1 MMTLLDLALAVTA
14 TKINGT
20 SDAPGSRDGKGIY
33 SHRLLQGIS
42 VPRSNKLSI
51 RCHYLLLL
59 YSKSLA
65 I

>member
-33 SHRLLQGIS
+33 SHRLLQGIKKQTS
-42 VPRSNKLSI
+42 DTVSLFVTA
-51 RCHYLLLL
+51 LL
-59 YSKSLA
+59 
-65 I
+65 